1 VAKHEEKNCVGYVR
15 HVGCLLLTTDDK
27 LMQDHVPYGPQTLVR
42 VTIGAGYDRP
52 IRCCNPAT

>member
-1 VAKHEEKNCVGYVR
+1 VAKHEQKNCVGYVR
-15 HVGCLLLTTDDK
+15 HVDCLLLTTDDK